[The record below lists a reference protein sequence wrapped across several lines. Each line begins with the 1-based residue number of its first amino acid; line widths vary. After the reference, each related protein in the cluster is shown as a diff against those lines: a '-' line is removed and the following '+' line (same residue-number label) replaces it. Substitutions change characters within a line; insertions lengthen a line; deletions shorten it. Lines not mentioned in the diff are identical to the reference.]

1 MSKIQI
7 KRYNGSTTSWEN
19 QFPVTKA
26 QNIVKAD
33 GTTAV
38 FDGNDKINIANL
50 PDAVFDSLYYAG
62 TTTGFVNASGSR
74 ITLASKLI
82 DDFYNADLV
91 LNRDFKGHYYVI
103 SITGTISDVTGI
115 QATSS
120 TNYSAQYVTLN
131 FRNADGGQSSSVVT
145 SSGALEV
152 GDWFVIDN
160 VSGAGTVGS
169 PWVFTASIVSNTYE
183 NATSLVSGIVRLSS
197 STVAYG
203 DLSGTDVITEAR
215 LKTLIDSQN
224 FTNTSHT
231 HLLAAGATDVT
242 ATASELNLLDGEL
255 ITTTELNYLSGVTS
269 AIQTQL
275 NGKAATSHTHS
286 VANISDLTATA
297 TELNYT
303 DGVTSA
309 IQTQLDAKAAL
320 AGPTFTGTVVLPSTT
335 SIGTISSTELGY
347 LDGVTSAIQTQF
359 GAKAN
364 LAGPT
369 FTGTVVLPSTTSIGN
384 VDSTEIGYLDGVT
397 SAIQTQ
403 LNAKQATITGGATT
417 IVSSNLTA
425 SRALASDGSGKV
437 AVSAVTATELGYLS
451 GVTSAIQTQLTG
463 LSSRVRVYYD
473 GTPSGMVT
481 DDIWFDAV

>member
-26 QNIVKAD
+26 QHIVATN
-33 GTTAV
+33 GTSAI
-38 FDGNDKINIANL
+38 FDGNDKINIAYL
-50 PDAVFDSLYYAG
+50 PDAVFDSLYFFNTIGANVDIRELGVLAVQNAASLGRSAIGYYWVASAMSVSAGSGTGAAQYGSPLVYATTSG
-62 TTTGFVNASGSR
+62 FNPVEEVQTTGHSG
-74 ITLASKLI
+74 L
-82 DDFYNADLV
+82 
-91 LNRDFKGHYYVI
+91 G
-103 SITGTISDVTGI
+103 VTME
-115 QATSS
+115 T
-120 TNYSAQYVTLN
+120 
-131 FRNADGGQSSSVVT
+131 
-145 SSGALEV
+145 
-152 GDWFVIDN
+152 GDWIVLRAI
-160 VSGAGTVGS
+160 SGAGTVGS
-169 PWVFTASIVSNTYE
+169 PYIFTFAAVNNTYE
-183 NATSLVSGIVRLSS
+183 LATTGVNGIVKLSS
-197 STVAYG
+197 QTVYA
-203 DLSGTDVITEAR
+203 DLAGNNVITDAR
-215 LKTLIDSQN
+215 LKALIDSQN

-275 NGKAATSHTHS
+275 NGKAATSHTHTVS
-286 VANISDLTATA
+286 NISDLTATA

-303 DGVTSA
+303 DGVTSN
-309 IQTQLDAKAAL
+309 IQTQLN
-320 AGPTFTGTVVLPSTT
+320 
-335 SIGTISSTELGY
+335 
-347 LDGVTSAIQTQF
+347 
-359 GAKAN
+359 AKAN

-384 VDSTEIGYLDGVT
+384 VDGTEIGYLDGVT

-403 LNAKQATITGGATT
+403 LNGKQATITGGATT

-425 SRALASDGSGKV
+425 SRALVSDGSGKV
-437 AVSAVTATELGYLS
+437 AVSAVTATELGYLT

-473 GTPSGMVT
+473 GTPTGMVT
-481 DDIWFDAV
+481 NDIWFDAV

>member
-1 MSKIQI
+1 
-7 KRYNGSTTSWEN
+7 
-19 QFPVTKA
+19 
-26 QNIVKAD
+26 
-33 GTTAV
+33 
-38 FDGNDKINIANL
+38 
-50 PDAVFDSLYYAG
+50 
-62 TTTGFVNASGSR
+62 
-74 ITLASKLI
+74 
-82 DDFYNADLV
+82 
-91 LNRDFKGHYYVI
+91 
-103 SITGTISDVTGI
+103 
-115 QATSS
+115 
-120 TNYSAQYVTLN
+120 
-131 FRNADGGQSSSVVT
+131 
-145 SSGALEV
+145 
-152 GDWFVIDN
+152 
-160 VSGAGTVGS
+160 
-169 PWVFTASIVSNTYE
+169 
-183 NATSLVSGIVRLSS
+183 VRLSS

-369 FTGTVVLPSTTSIGN
+369 FTGTVVLPF
-384 VDSTEIGYLDGVT
+384 
-397 SAIQTQ
+397 
-403 LNAKQATITGGATT
+403 KR
-417 IVSSNLTA
+417 NLTQNKPP
-425 SRALASDGSGKV
+425 SLV
-437 AVSAVTATELGYLS
+437 VLQPLYL
-451 GVTSAIQTQLTG
+451 QT
-463 LSSRVRVYYD
+463 
-473 GTPSGMVT
+473 
-481 DDIWFDAV
+481 

>member
-7 KRYNGSTTSWEN
+7 KRYNGTTTSWEN

-26 QNIVKAD
+26 QNIVAAD
-33 GTTAV
+33 GTSAI
-38 FDGNDKINIANL
+38 FNASDKINITYL
-50 PDAVFDSLYYAG
+50 PDAVFDSLFFFATLSAAADIREQGVLAVQNAATLGRSAIGYYWVASAG
-62 TTTGFVNASGSR
+62 
-74 ITLASKLI
+74 L
-82 DDFYNADLV
+82 
-91 LNRDFKGHYYVI
+91 
-103 SITGTISDVTGI
+103 TISSGTG
-115 QATSS
+115 A
-120 TNYSAQYVTLN
+120 AQYGSPLVYATTSGVTPSEEGISSGTGVTLE
-131 FRNADGGQSSSVVT
+131 T
-145 SSGALEV
+145 
-152 GDWFVIDN
+152 GDWIVLTK
-160 VSGAGTVGS
+160 VTGAGTVGTPYS
-169 PWVFTASIVSNTYE
+169 FVFSVINNTYE
-183 NATSLVSGIVRLSS
+183 IASTTVSGIVTLSS
-197 STVAYG
+197 QTTWAS
-203 DLSGTDVITEAR
+203 LTDANKVINEPR
-215 LKTLIDSQN
+215 LKALVEGQN
-224 FTNTSHT
+224 YSVSGHT

-275 NGKAATSHTHS
+275 NGKAATSHSHT
-286 VANISDLTATA
+286 VANITDLTATA

-309 IQTQLDAKAAL
+309 IQTQLNAKAAL

-335 SIGTISSTELGY
+335 SIG
-347 LDGVTSAIQTQF
+347 
-359 GAKAN
+359 
-364 LAGPT
+364 
-369 FTGTVVLPSTTSIGN
+369 N
-384 VDSTEIGYLDGVT
+384 VDATEIGYLDGVT

-425 SRALASDGSGKV
+425 SRALASDASGKV
-437 AVSAVTATELGYLS
+437 AVSAVTATELGYLT